1 METRNNSNLFE
12 KIMLCTDNSEE
23 AKTAEIFAL
32 EIATAYKTEIY
43 VLHLYD
49 VPKPPDETGIYV
61 DEFETAYRHQQRK
74 KLTDRFSSIDSNL
87 NITFVAQPRFGKTAD
102 AILEEA
108 QKLKISLLII
118 GTHGISGFLANSFGS
133 NALQI
138 IEKSNLPVLAIP
150 SQAVFKKFQQISVA
164 TKWLDDEMKLLK
176 QFLPWIKQTNP
187 KLNFIH
193 VYETETEPEINI
205 TELNQNFQI
214 YYPGISV
221 TFSNIKSNNIAE
233 AIEEHTVQNQVDC
246 LLLFTENKTLFE
258 RLFAPNLSKRM
269 LYHLKVPILFIPM

>member
-1 METRNNSNLFE
+1 MDTKTNNNLFE
-12 KIMLCTDNSEE
+12 KIMICTDNSAE
-23 AKTAEIFAL
+23 AKAAEVFAL
-32 EIATAYKTEIY
+32 EIAAAYKTEIY

-49 VPKPPDETGIYV
+49 IPKPPDETGIYV

-74 KLTDRFSSIDSNL
+74 KLTDRFNGISEAL

-102 AILEEA
+102 AILDEA

-118 GTHGISGFLANSFGS
+118 GTHGLSGFLANSFGS
-133 NALQI
+133 NALQV
-138 IEKSNLPVLAIP
+138 IEKCDLPVLAVP
-150 SQAVFKKFQQISVA
+150 SQAVFKKFHQISVA

-193 VYETETEPEINI
+193 VYDTETEPEINVP
-205 TELNQNFQI
+205 ELNQNFQI

-221 TFSNIKSNNIAE
+221 SFSNIQSSNIAE
-233 AIEEHTVQNQVDC
+233 AIEAHTIQNQVDC
-246 LLLFTENKTLFE
+246 LLLFTENKNLFE
-258 RLFAPNLSKRM
+258 RLFAPNLPKRV
-269 LYHLKVPILFIPM
+269 LYQLKVPILFIPK